1 MDEKD
6 LYKAIGETDDHDL
19 QQSEIKQK
27 SKKPFIFI
35 AAAAA
40 LAAVA
45 AAFALPMALKKEA
58 PAEEKSKEYGKT
70 YIAAENA
77 VVFPWEYMTETE
89 KNAVVYLGGDMYV
102 TRNEKTGEALLGA
115 PLGECESK
123 GYDVYNDKEYREKHE
138 TRKIKG
144 VDEKLLIAVKFKDG
158 YVVYRR
164 YVSEQPATWGELSE
178 KLSLDKNL
186 VFGKYAF
193 GEDSYR
199 IDDKWYELT
208 SDGYIKSVLAECK
221 NAPCS
226 VKSVG
231 SPAGGRVTFSVTSG
245 ALGVYKKTFEVYDTG
260 FIETN
265 IMEYGYIF
273 DIGKEA
279 AEKII
284 KYAKEHGTETERE
297 FYYKSVAGIIKEIG
311 KDYVLI
317 DDTVLCKNAADGEVY
332 KVKTDDTRV
341 RRGLEFP
348 KKLSV
353 GDAVM
358 VEYKGTIDKNNTVT
372 DPVGLREAAI
382 YDGEAYVQ
390 E

>member
-19 QQSEIKQK
+19 QQSETKQK

-77 VVFPWEYMTETE
+77 VVFPWEYMTEAE
-89 KNAVVYLGGDMYV
+89 KNAVVFLGGDMYV
-102 TRNEKTGEALLGA
+102 ARDCKIDPALLEG
-115 PLGECESK
+115 PLGECEGK
-123 GYDVYNDKEYREKHE
+123 GYDVYAEKEYRAKLAAS
-138 TRKIKG
+138 KIKG
-144 VDEKLLIAVKFKDG
+144 VNEKLLIAVKVGEDN
-158 YVVYRR
+158 VVYRR
-164 YVSEQPATWGELSE
+164 YEAESPKTWGEFYD
-178 KLSLDKNL
+178 KLALDKNL
-186 VFGKYAF
+186 VLGKYAF

-208 SDGYIKSVLAECK
+208 SDAYIKSVLAECK

-245 ALGVYKKTFEVYDTG
+245 ALGVYKKSFEVYDTG

-265 IMEYGYIF
+265 IMEYGFIF

-332 KVKTDDTRV
+332 KVKTDDIRV

-358 VEYKGTIDKNNTVT
+358 VEYRGTADKNNTVT